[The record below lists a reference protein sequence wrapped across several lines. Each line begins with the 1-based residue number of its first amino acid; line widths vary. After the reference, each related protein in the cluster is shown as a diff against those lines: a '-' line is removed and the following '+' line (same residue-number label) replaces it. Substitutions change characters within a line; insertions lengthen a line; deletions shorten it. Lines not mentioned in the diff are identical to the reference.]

1 MMMIIINFYLLTC
14 VITLMV
20 NPLTPSIKKENSAV
34 ISDILRAIKWKL
46 AVNRVEPCD
55 KYKVNIREYIIVRV
69 CV

>member
-1 MMMIIINFYLLTC
+1 
-14 VITLMV
+14 MV

-46 AVNRVEPCD
+46 AVNGVEPCD

-69 CV
+69 CK

>member
-1 MMMIIINFYLLTC
+1 
-14 VITLMV
+14 MV
-20 NPLTPSIKKENSAV
+20 NPLTPYIKKENSAV